1 MVLAGELRTA
11 NQRKHIGERSTA
23 EVRGRPVLVSMNWEG
38 ADVRGIRKR
47 QVIAAGLQARELF
60 GEKNRLAS
68 SRFRG
73 NGSRIERNASKA
85 ASAGFYGESQETE
98 MIEAWSRQI
107 YWRPR
112 ANRTLEQPE
121 ERRRDTDYGS
131 AIMQSFNQRESPARS
146 C

>member
-1 MVLAGELRTA
+1 M
-11 NQRKHIGERSTA
+11 
-23 EVRGRPVLVSMNWEG
+23 SMNWEG